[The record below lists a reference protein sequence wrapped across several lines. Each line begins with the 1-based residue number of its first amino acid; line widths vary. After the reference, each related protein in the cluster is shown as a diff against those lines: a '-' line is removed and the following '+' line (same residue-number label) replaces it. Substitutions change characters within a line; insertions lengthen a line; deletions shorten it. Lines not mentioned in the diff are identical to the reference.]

1 MNIDLDKTL
10 GYDMGKRTG
19 IEALHK
25 TLSRSTPAAMGD
37 AIAAD
42 LTTMLNQAINT
53 MLANPAKPGA
63 TLPLAQV
70 TGYLGELAR
79 VTGSLAAGKRFEAK
93 QVNGEPQLAI
103 KAAGKTISN

>member
-25 TLSRSTPAAMGD
+25 TLTKTKPAALGET
-37 AIAAD
+37 IAAD
-42 LTTMLNQAINT
+42 LTTMINQAINT
-53 MLANPAKPGA
+53 MIANPTKPGA

-103 KAAGKTISN
+103 NPAGKISN